1 MNGRPDMRVLVLT
14 HRLPYAPNRGD
25 RLRAYHMLQGLKERA
40 EVELVSLVHDDE
52 EASHVE
58 EARSFVSRVHT
69 VRVPKLRNHARAALA
84 LAGQTPLTHAL
95 LDAPGMSEV
104 LNRICARQRPDVVFA
119 YCSGMARFALQAP
132 LDTIP
137 LVLDFVDVD
146 SQKWRDMAAASRWPL
161 SWVYRREAAT
171 LGAFEAKAARR
182 SAAALVVN
190 TREAAI
196 ARALAPDANVR
207 VLNNGIELS
216 RLDPPGPPEN
226 SARVV
231 FCGVMNYAP
240 NDEGMRWFVSQVWPL
255 IRAARHDATLAIVGS
270 DPTAALKV
278 LCADDSSIEVIGRV
292 PDVREWLWG
301 AAVGVAPLHVAR
313 GVQNKA
319 LEAIAAGLPIV
330 ITEAVAGGLPE
341 ATAHASSVAN
351 TPQQFA
357 DHVVKLLALSPE
369 VRRARA
375 RSADLSSLT
384 WSRTLEP
391 LWPILAHAANPIEHR
406 DATDRRMPSLH
417 GVHIDYGTVSQP
429 Q

>member
-1 MNGRPDMRVLVLT
+1 MHVLVLT

-52 EASHVE
+52 EASHVDE
-58 EARSFVSRVHT
+58 VRAFVSRVHM
-69 VRVPKLRNHARAALA
+69 VRVPRLRNHARAALA
-84 LAGQTPLTHAL
+84 LAGHTPLTHAL

-104 LNRICARQRPDVVFA
+104 LERICERQRPDVVFA
-119 YCSGMARFALQAP
+119 YCSGMARFALQRP
-132 LDTIP
+132 LDTVP

-161 SWVYRREAAT
+161 SWIYRREAAT
-171 LGAFEAKAARR
+171 LGAFEAHAAMR

-190 TREAAI
+190 AREAAI
-196 ARALAPDANVR
+196 ARSLAPDANVR

-216 RLDPPGPPEN
+216 RLDPPGPPAN

-240 NDEGMRWFVSQVWPL
+240 NDEGMRWFVNQVWPT
-255 IRAARHDATLAIVGS
+255 IRSARPDATLAIVGS
-270 DPTAALKV
+270 DPTTALKA
-278 LCADDSSIEVIGRV
+278 LCAGDPSIEVTGRV

-301 AAVGVAPLHVAR
+301 SAVGIAPLHVAR

-330 ITEAVAGGLPE
+330 ITEAVAGGLPD
-341 ATAHASSVAN
+341 AAAYASSVAN

-357 DHVVKLLALSPE
+357 EHVLAILALPPDA
-369 VRRARA
+369 RRTRA
-375 RSADLSSLT
+375 RSSDLSSLT
-384 WSRTLEP
+384 WPRTLEP
-391 LWPILAHAANPIEHR
+391 LWPILKHAADPNEIV
-406 DATDRRMPSLH
+406 DATNQRMASLH
-417 GVHIDYGTVSQP
+417 GVSIDYGTVSQP